1 MINDS
6 GSTQKIK
13 STDINKKFDL
23 REMRAKVSAI
33 DSQRNA
39 IYIDNVVKIVGG
51 TYKGRRGVVK
61 YIHRDVVFLWDRSF
75 HQTSGIFVEKTRNVA
90 ALGGEHMKTGGVA
103 VASMNKRT
111 REPLLNK
118 DVLITGGPWKGHRG
132 KVCQIDDRQAIVEIS
147 SVCKKIAIE
156 RSNKIGR
163 AHV

>member
-1 MINDS
+1 M
-6 GSTQKIK
+6 K
-13 STDINKKFDL
+13 
-23 REMRAKVSAI
+23 AKVSAI

-51 TYKGRRGVVK
+51 TYKGRKGVVK
-61 YIHRDVVFLWDRSF
+61 YIHRDIVFLWDREF
-75 HQTSGIFVEKTRNVA
+75 QQTNGIFVEKTRNLV

-118 DVLITGGPWKGHRG
+118 DVIITAGPWKGHRG

-147 SVCKKIAIE
+147 SVCKKIPIE
-156 RSNKIGR
+156 RANIKDLSELNSSGNNGGST
-163 AHV
+163 